1 MNSPTDRPRDGH
13 SSDENSS
20 THHSSEQHW
29 IAQHSRPVIFL
40 ILTFGLLGAYLAF
53 TIPVSVFPETNFPRV
68 LIAVD
73 NGVMPIDQMT
83 VTVTRPI
90 EEAVNSVP
98 GLLTVRSI
106 TSRGS
111 AEVDLYFRWDVDM
124 FQTLQYVNAAISR
137 VQAELPASAKIEAH
151 RLTFAAFPVIG
162 YSMTSD
168 SMPQTKLWEMATYE
182 MKPRLN
188 RLDGVSTVIVQGG
201 QEPEFQIT
209 PDPAKLLAA
218 SVTVSDILDAVRR
231 TNLVDSP
238 GLLERNHQLY
248 LGLVN
253 GQVKTPEEIANAVIK
268 NTPAGIPVRI
278 GDISTV
284 AADVKP
290 VYTVVTANGKPAVLL
305 NINRQ
310 PDGNTVQ
317 VAQEVHDEIDRLRKT
332 LPPGVQIQPFYDQS
346 IIVGDS
352 IKSVRDAILL
362 GLILA
367 SIILVVF
374 LRDWGTSLVAG
385 LVIPVT
391 VMVTFIAL
399 KVMGQTFN
407 LMTLGGL
414 AAAVGLVIDDAIV
427 VVENIV
433 LHRDS
438 GQGRLE
444 AIRSALKEI
453 TVPLIGSTITPVVV
467 FIPLI
472 VITGVTGV
480 FFRALAVTMTVSL
493 LTSLALA
500 VTWTPTLSQYFIKG
514 KREKDGH
521 PSSESE
527 AAPGSSAPPEN
538 RQEADSEKNEKEDA
552 MKLLAAEEKH
562 LSGFFLR
569 VVNFHERWLR
579 RALERP
585 LLLIIFSVALIGAS
599 YLCYTFS
606 GSDLLPEMDEGGFTI
621 DYIMPAGSSLAETNR
636 VVSHVEAMLR
646 EVPEVE
652 STSRRTG
659 LQLGLAA
666 VTEANTGDI
675 LVKLKAKR
683 KRTIDDIMS
692 DIRADIKQ
700 QEPALDVD
708 FIQVLQ
714 DMIGDLTSAPQ
725 PIEIKLFSQDPKQ
738 LEAWAPKVADAIGK
752 IKGVVDILNG
762 IDNTISGPAVTFQVD
777 TSVAAR
783 AGFTAEEVALDA
795 AAILEGEPAPT
806 PVVTNDRAYPLRVR
820 FPAANRASL
829 EAMRDTLLV
838 SSSGH
843 TATLGALSSVVES
856 PGQTEVR
863 RENLQRDVA
872 VTARLEGRSLGSG
885 MADVQK
891 VIAGL
896 HIPPSIRVEYGGTY
910 AEQQRS
916 FHDLVIVLILAVL
929 LLFIV
934 LLFEFGTFAAPI
946 AILSSALLS
955 TSGVFI
961 ALLITR
967 TTFNISSFMGMIMVI
982 GIVAKNGILLL
993 DADQKMRALGFDT
1006 EKAMLQAARR
1016 RLRPIVMTALATIA
1030 GMLPLAFAIGA
1041 GSQML
1046 QPLAIAVIGGVLISM
1061 VLSLIITPAV
1071 HFYLSGKGES
1081 AVAPVPASE

>member
-1 MNSPTDRPRDGH
+1 MNLEKDGH
-13 SSDENSS
+13 SGR
-20 THHSSEQHW
+20 HW
-29 IAQHSRPVIFL
+29 ISRHSRPVIFV

-53 TIPVSVFPETNFPRV
+53 TIPVSVFPSTDFPRV
-68 LIAVD
+68 LVAVD
-73 NGVMPIDQMT
+73 NGVMPIDQMM

-111 AEVDLYFRWDVDM
+111 AEIDLYFRWDVDM

-137 VQAELPASAKIEAH
+137 VQPELPSTAKIEAH
-151 RLTFAAFPVIG
+151 RMTFASFPIIG
-162 YSMTSD
+162 YSVTSD
-168 SMPQTKLWEMATYE
+168 TMPQTRLWEMATYE

-188 RLDGVSTVIVQGG
+188 RLEGVSTVIVQGG

-209 PDPAKLLAA
+209 PDPAKLLSAG
-218 SVTVSDILDAVRR
+218 VTVNDILESVRR
-231 TNLVDSP
+231 TNLIDSP
-238 GLLERNHQLY
+238 GLIERNHQLY

-253 GQVKTPEEIANAVIK
+253 GQVRTPEEIANAVIK

-278 GDISTV
+278 GDIGEV
-284 AADVKP
+284 APSVKP
-290 VYTVVTANGKPAVLL
+290 IYTVVTADGKPAVLI

-317 VAQEVHDEIDRLRKT
+317 VAQEVHDEIENIRKT
-332 LPPGVQIQPFYDQS
+332 LPPGITIKPFYDQS
-346 IIVGDS
+346 VIVSDS

-399 KVMGQTFN
+399 KVMGETFD

-433 LHRDS
+433 LHRDA

-444 AIRSALKEI
+444 AIQSALKEI

-493 LTSLALA
+493 LASLALA

-514 KREKDGH
+514 RRDKEGPHAESESPQAEDNPDGAKVEEKD
-521 PSSESE
+521 
-527 AAPGSSAPPEN
+527 AALN
-538 RQEADSEKNEKEDA
+538 
-552 MKLLAAEEKH
+552 LLAAEEKH

-569 VVNFHERWLR
+569 VVNFHEQWLR

-585 LLLIIFSVALIGAS
+585 YLLIIFSAALIVIS
-599 YLCYTFS
+599 YVCYTFS
-606 GSDLLPEMDEGGFTI
+606 GSDLLPEMDEGGFTV

-636 VVSHVEAMLR
+636 VITHVEQMLR
-646 EVPEVE
+646 EMPEVE

-666 VTEANTGDI
+666 VTEANSGDI

-683 KRTIDDIMS
+683 DRGIDEIMA
-692 DIRADIKQ
+692 DVRADIKR
-700 QEPALDVD
+700 QEPALDID
-708 FIQVLQ
+708 LIQVLQ

-725 PIEIKLFSQDPKQ
+725 PIEIKLFSQDPKL
-738 LEAWAPKVADAIGK
+738 LEEWAPKVGDAIGK
-752 IKGVVDILNG
+752 IPGVVDLLNG

-777 TSVAAR
+777 PSVAAR

-795 AAILEGEPAPT
+795 SAILEGEPAPT
-806 PVVTNDRAYPLRVR
+806 PVVANERAYTLRVR

-829 EAMRDTLLV
+829 EAMRNTLLV
-838 SSSGH
+838 SSTGH
-843 TATLGALSSVVES
+843 TATLGALSTVVEN
-856 PGQTEVR
+856 PGQTEIR

-891 VIAGL
+891 VVAEMHL
-896 HIPPSIRVEYGGTY
+896 PSSIRVVYGGTY

-934 LLFEFGTFAAPI
+934 LLFEFGSFAAPI

-993 DADQKMRALGFDT
+993 DADQKMRAVG
-1006 EKAMLQAARR
+1006 ESAERAMLLAARR
-1016 RLRPIVMTALATIA
+1016 RLRPIAMTALATVA

-1071 HFYLSGKGES
+1071 YFYLSRKSDGQELS
-1081 AVAPVPASE
+1081 LASE

>member
-1 MNSPTDRPRDGH
+1 VNQPKTD
-13 SSDENSS
+13 
-20 THHSSEQHW
+20 HW
-29 IAQHSRPVIFL
+29 IARHSRPVIFL
-40 ILTFGLLGAYLAF
+40 ILTLGLLGAYLAF
-53 TIPVSVFPETNFPRV
+53 TIPVSVFPSTNFPRV

-73 NGVMPIDQMT
+73 NGVMPIDQMM

-98 GLLTVRSI
+98 GLLNVRSI

-111 AEVDLYFRWDVDM
+111 AEVDLYFRWDLDM

-137 VQAELPASAKIEAH
+137 VQPELPNTARIEAH
-151 RLTFAAFPVIG
+151 RMTFASFPVIG
-162 YSMTSD
+162 YSITSET
-168 SMPQTKLWEMATYE
+168 MPQTKLWEMATYE

-188 RLDGVSTVIVQGG
+188 RLEGVSTVVVQGG

-209 PDPAKLLAA
+209 PDPAKLLTAG
-218 SVTVSDILDAVRR
+218 VTVTDILDAVRR

-238 GLLERNHQLY
+238 GLLERNHQLF
-248 LGLVN
+248 LGLIN
-253 GQVKTPEEIANAVIK
+253 GQVRTPEEIASTVIK
-268 NTPAGIPVRI
+268 TTSTGIPVRI
-278 GDISTV
+278 GDIAAV
-284 AADVKP
+284 APNVKP

-317 VAQEVHDEIDRLRKT
+317 VADAVHAEVERLRKT
-332 LPPGVQIQPFYDQS
+332 LPPGVEIRPFYDQS
-346 IIVGDS
+346 VIVGES

-399 KVMGQTFN
+399 KAMGQTFD

-433 LHRDS
+433 LHRDA
-438 GQGRLE
+438 GQGRIE
-444 AIRSALKEI
+444 AIESALREI

-472 VITGVTGV
+472 AITGVTGV
-480 FFRALAVTMTVSL
+480 FFRALAVTMSVSL

-500 VTWTPTLSQYFIKG
+500 VTWTPTLSQYFIRG
-514 KREKDGH
+514 KHD
-521 PSSESE
+521 
-527 AAPGSSAPPEN
+527 
-538 RQEADSEKNEKEDA
+538 KEDESHSTSTSTA
-552 MKLLAAEEKH
+552 EEVSGASTSDAGEDIQRLLAAEEKH

-585 LLLIIFSVALIGAS
+585 LLLILFSVALIVVS
-599 YLCYTFS
+599 YVCYSFS
-606 GSDLLPEMDEGGFTI
+606 GSDLLPAMDEGGFVL

-636 VVSHVEAMLR
+636 VVGHVEQMLR
-646 EVPEVE
+646 ETPEVE

-659 LQLGLAA
+659 LQLGMAA

-683 KRTIDDIMS
+683 DRDVEEIMAEM
-692 DIRADIKQ
+692 RAKIKEE
-700 QEPALDVD
+700 EPALDLD

-714 DMIGDLTSAPQ
+714 DMIGDLTSAPE
-725 PIEIKLFSQDPKQ
+725 PIQIKLFSQNQKQ
-738 LEAWAPKVADAIGK
+738 IEEWAPKVADAIQK
-752 IKGVVDILNG
+752 INGVVDVLNG

-777 TSVAAR
+777 PSTAAR
-783 AGFTAEEVALDA
+783 AGFTAEEIAVDA

-806 PVVTNDRAYPLRVR
+806 PVVLSDRAYTLRIR
-820 FPAANRASL
+820 FPEANRATL

-843 TATLGALSSVVES
+843 TATLGALATVVEV
-856 PGQTEVR
+856 PGQTEIR
-863 RENLQRDVA
+863 RENLQRYAA
-872 VTARLEGRSLGSG
+872 VTARLEGTNLGAG
-885 MADVQK
+885 MAAVQK
-891 VIAGL
+891 TVAGL
-896 HIPPSIRVEYGGTY
+896 HIPSSIRVEYGGTY
-910 AEQQRS
+910 QEQQRS

-934 LLFEFGTFAAPI
+934 LMFEFGTFSAPI

-993 DADQKMRALGFDT
+993 DADQRLRLLGVNNHD
-1006 EKAMLQAARR
+1006 AILQAGRR
-1016 RLRPIVMTALATIA
+1016 RLRPIVMTALATVA

-1071 HFYLSGKGES
+1071 YFFLNRKGQATATEQS
-1081 AVAPVPASE
+1081 AV

>member
-1 MNSPTDRPRDGH
+1 VNLEKDGH
-13 SSDENSS
+13 SG
-20 THHSSEQHW
+20 QHW
-29 IAQHSRPVIFL
+29 ISRHSRPVIFL

-53 TIPVSVFPETNFPRV
+53 TIPVSVFPSTDFPRV
-68 LIAVD
+68 LVAVD
-73 NGVMPIDQMT
+73 NGVMPIDQMM

-111 AEVDLYFRWDVDM
+111 AEIDLYLRWDVDM

-137 VQAELPASAKIEAH
+137 VQPELPSTAKIEAH
-151 RLTFAAFPVIG
+151 RMTFASFPIIG
-162 YSMTSD
+162 YSVTSD
-168 SMPQTKLWEMATYE
+168 TMPQTRLWEMATYE

-188 RLDGVSTVIVQGG
+188 RLEGVSTVIVQGG

-209 PDPAKLLAA
+209 PDPAKLLSAG
-218 SVTVSDILDAVRR
+218 VTVNDILESVRR
-231 TNLVDSP
+231 TNLIDSP
-238 GLLERNHQLY
+238 GLIERNHQLY

-253 GQVKTPEEIANAVIK
+253 GQVRTPEEIANAVIK
-268 NTPAGIPVRI
+268 NTPTGIPVRI
-278 GDISTV
+278 GDIGEV
-284 AADVKP
+284 APSVKP
-290 VYTVVTANGKPAVLL
+290 VYTVVTADGKPAVLL

-317 VAQEVHDEIDRLRKT
+317 VAQEVHDEIENIRKT
-332 LPPGVQIQPFYDQS
+332 LPPGITIKPFYDQS
-346 IIVGDS
+346 VIVSDS

-399 KVMGQTFN
+399 KVMGETFD

-433 LHRDS
+433 LHRDA

-444 AIRSALKEI
+444 AIQSALKEI

-514 KREKDGH
+514 RHNKEESHAESDSPRAEDKPGGSEVEDKD
-521 PSSESE
+521 
-527 AAPGSSAPPEN
+527 AALN
-538 RQEADSEKNEKEDA
+538 
-552 MKLLAAEEKH
+552 LLAAEEKH

-569 VVNFHERWLR
+569 VVNFHEGWLR

-585 LLLIIFSVALIGAS
+585 YLLIIFSAALIVIS
-599 YLCYTFS
+599 YVCYTFS
-606 GSDLLPEMDEGGFTI
+606 GSDLLPEMDEGGFTV

-636 VVSHVEAMLR
+636 VITHVEQMLR
-646 EVPEVE
+646 EMPEVE

-666 VTEANTGDI
+666 VTEANSGDV

-683 KRTIDDIMS
+683 DRGIDEIMAEV
-692 DIRADIKQ
+692 RADIKR
-700 QEPALDVD
+700 QEPALDID
-708 FIQVLQ
+708 LIQVLQ

-725 PIEIKLFSQDPKQ
+725 PIEIKLFSQDPKL
-738 LEAWAPKVADAIGK
+738 LEEWAPKVGEAIGK
-752 IKGVVDILNG
+752 IPGVVDLLNG

-777 TSVAAR
+777 PSVAAR

-806 PVVTNDRAYPLRVR
+806 PVVANERAYTLRVR

-829 EAMRDTLLV
+829 EAMRNTLLV
-838 SSSGH
+838 SSTGH
-843 TATLGALSSVVES
+843 TATLGALATVVEN
-856 PGQTEVR
+856 PGQTEIR

-891 VIAGL
+891 VVSGMHL
-896 HIPPSIRVEYGGTY
+896 PSSIRVVYGGTY

-934 LLFEFGTFAAPI
+934 LLFEFGSFGAPI

-993 DADQKMRALGFDT
+993 DADQKMRGLGGSA
-1006 EKAMLQAARR
+1006 ERAMLLAARR
-1016 RLRPIVMTALATIA
+1016 RLRPIAMTALATVA

-1071 HFYLSGKGES
+1071 YFYLSGKREDQELS
-1081 AVAPVPASE
+1081 PAG

>member
-1 MNSPTDRPRDGH
+1 M
-13 SSDENSS
+13 
-20 THHSSEQHW
+20 
-29 IAQHSRPVIFL
+29 IFL
-40 ILTFGLLGAYLAF
+40 IITLALLGGYLAF
-53 TIPVSVFPETNFPRV
+53 TIPVSVFPSTNFPRV

-73 NGVMPIDQMT
+73 NGVMPIDQMM

-111 AEVDLYFRWDVDM
+111 AEVDLYFRWDLDM
-124 FQTLQYVNAAISR
+124 FQTLQYVNAALSR
-137 VQAELPASAKIEAH
+137 VQPDLPVTAKVEAH
-151 RLTFAAFPVIG
+151 RMTFASFPILG
-162 YSMTSD
+162 YSITSATV
-168 SMPQTKLWEMATYE
+168 PQTRLWEMATYE

-188 RLDGVSTVIVQGG
+188 RLDGVATVIIQGG

-209 PDPAKLLAA
+209 PDPAKLLTAG
-218 SVTVSDILDAVRR
+218 VTVTDILDAVRR

-238 GLLERNHQLY
+238 GLLERNHQLF
-248 LGLVN
+248 LGLIN
-253 GQVKTPEEIANAVIK
+253 GQVQTPEQIAGTVIK
-268 NTPAGIPVRI
+268 STTAGIPVRI
-278 GDISTV
+278 GDV
-284 AADVKP
+284 ASVAPDVKP
-290 VYTVVTANGKPAVLL
+290 VYTIVTANGKPAVLL

-317 VAQEVHDEIDRLRKT
+317 VADEVHAAIDEIRKT
-332 LPPGVQIQPFYDQS
+332 LPPGVEIQPFYDQS
-346 IIVGDS
+346 VIVSES

-399 KVMGQTFN
+399 KVMGQTFD

-433 LHRDS
+433 LHRDA

-444 AIRSALKEI
+444 AIESALREI

-472 VITGVTGV
+472 AITGVTGV
-480 FFRALAVTMTVSL
+480 FFRALALTMSVSL

-500 VTWTPTLSQYFIKG
+500 LTWTPNLSQYFIRG
-514 KREKDGH
+514 KREK
-521 PSSESE
+521 ESGKPTAVE
-527 AAPGSSAPPEN
+527 AEANSAATTEAPAGTD
-538 RQEADSEKNEKEDA
+538 ADADNA
-552 MKLLAAEEKH
+552 RRLLAVEEAH

-569 VVNFHERWLR
+569 IVNFHERWLR

-585 LLLIIFSVALIGAS
+585 RLLIIFSLVLIAAS
-599 YLCYTFS
+599 YVCYHFS
-606 GSDLLPEMDEGGFTI
+606 GSDLLPEMDEGGFVL
-621 DYIMPAGSSLAETNR
+621 DYLMPAGSSLTETNR
-636 VVSHVEAMLR
+636 VVSHIEELLR
-646 EVPEVE
+646 NTPEVE

-666 VTEANTGDI
+666 VTEANYGDI
-675 LVKLKAKR
+675 LVKLKGKR
-683 KRTIDDIMS
+683 DRGIDEVIAEV
-692 DIRADIKQ
+692 RGKVTQ
-700 QEPALDVD
+700 QEPALNVE
-708 FIQVLQ
+708 FTQVLQ
-714 DMIGDLTSAPQ
+714 DMIGDLTSAPEPVQ
-725 PIEIKLFSQDPKQ
+725 IKLFSEDPKQ
-738 LEAWAPKVADAIGK
+738 LAEWAPKVSEEIQK
-752 IKGVVDILNG
+752 IKGVVDVLNG
-762 IDNTISGPAVTFQVD
+762 IENTVSGPAVTFQVD
-777 TSVAAR
+777 PSVAAR
-783 AGFTAEEVALDA
+783 SGFTGEEITVDA

-806 PVVTNDRAYPLRVR
+806 PVITNGRAYTLRVR

-843 TATLGALSSVVES
+843 TATLGALAQVVET
-856 PGQTEVR
+856 PGQTEIR
-863 RENLQRDVA
+863 RENLQRMVA
-872 VTARLEGRSLGSG
+872 VTARLEGTNLGSG
-885 MADVQK
+885 MAAVQK
-891 VIAGL
+891 TVSGL
-896 HIPPSIRVEYGGTY
+896 HLPSTIRVEYGGTY
-910 AEQQRS
+910 QEQQRS
-916 FHDLVIVLILAVL
+916 FHDLVVVLVLAVL

-934 LLFEFGTFAAPI
+934 LLFEFGAFAAPV

-993 DADQKMRALGFDT
+993 DADQRMRLQGFSAQD
-1006 EKAMLQAARR
+1006 AILQAGRR
-1016 RLRPIVMTALATIA
+1016 RLRPIVMTALATVA

-1071 HFYLSGKGES
+1071 HFYLTGKKEELSS
-1081 AVAPVPASE
+1081 AVS